1 MKNKT
6 LIFWLIIFFPIGLY
20 YIFNRSNWSAIY
32 KYGVALFYALICSIV
47 LLSGDPYPFLF
58 LNSLT
63 LFGGSLII
71 LARDLYKQNG
81 KRRGLTHLALATV
94 LLVGTGIN
102 LETPERTEDTLG
114 TYETADDENE
124 EEESE
129 DEEAAALAELEDA
142 IQLAEEAVEKAED
155 ELTRS
160 DLENAQQLVA
170 DLPEDLEE
178 FTLLIER
185 LEFVEA
191 QIVVQEEIDTAYE
204 KVELAEE
211 DLTRERYDSAVKAVE
226 KLDEPIEE
234 LEERLTFVL
243 ADIEEIETNIEAA
256 TQAIE
261 TAEAEPTWSNHETAS
276 SLIAV
281 LPSSQSNT
289 FTSRLNTVEKEIVTI
304 EEQKA
309 QEAKAEAER
318 QAEIASQ
325 QAEEAARAAEAEE
338 KQRAEEQAQAASQT
352 EQVPQNNSATGEEAL
367 LNFLNTAS
375 YSDLQTVS
383 YIGPKRA
390 TYIIEYRQANGNF
403 THSNQV
409 TNVNQIGDGI
419 YGNLRAKFN
428 MD

>member
-1 MKNKT
+1 M
-6 LIFWLIIFFPIGLY
+6 
-20 YIFNRSNWSAIY
+20 
-32 KYGVALFYALICSIV
+32 ALFYALICSIV

-63 LFGGSLII
+63 LFGGSLLI
-71 LARDLYKQNG
+71 LGKDLYQRKG
-81 KRRGLTHLALATV
+81 KKRGLTHLALATV
-94 LLVGTGIN
+94 LLVGTGVNIDS
-102 LETPERTEDTLG
+102 TQTTEDTLG
-114 TYETADDENE
+114 TYETAPE
-124 EEESE
+124 EKELE

-142 IQLAEEAVEKAED
+142 IQLAEQAVEKAED

-178 FTLLIER
+178 FTLLTER

-191 QIVVQEEIDTAYE
+191 QIMVQEEIDTAYE

-211 DLTRERYDSAVKAVE
+211 DPTRERYDRAVTAVE
-226 KLDEPIEE
+226 QLDEPIEE

-243 ADIEEIETNIEAA
+243 ADVEEIETNIEAA

-276 SLIAV
+276 SLVAV
-281 LPSSQSNT
+281 LPSSRST
-289 FTSRLNTVEKEIVTI
+289 KFTSRLNNVEKEITAI

-309 QEAKAEAER
+309 QEAKEEAER
-318 QAEIASQ
+318 QAEIAAQ

-338 KQRAEEQAQAASQT
+338 KERADEAAQTAAAQSQETTQT
-352 EQVPQNNSATGEEAL
+352 ESATGEQAL

-403 THSNQV
+403 THSSQV
-409 TNVNQIGDGI
+409 KNVNQIGDGI
-419 YGNLRAKFN
+419 YNNLREKFN
-428 MD
+428 MN